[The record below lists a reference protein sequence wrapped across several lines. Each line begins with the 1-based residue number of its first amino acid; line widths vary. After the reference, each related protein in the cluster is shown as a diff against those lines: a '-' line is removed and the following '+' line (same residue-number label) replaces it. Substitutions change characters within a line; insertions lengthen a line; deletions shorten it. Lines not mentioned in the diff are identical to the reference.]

1 MSALDQL
8 KEKVEAWKTQIKTLQ
23 EENQTLKKEIE
34 AAAGGSQELEK
45 LRATVIEYEET
56 ITALRDEIA
65 EKDQEIEEIIAKVE
79 ALLA

>member
-8 KEKVEAWKTQIKTLQ
+8 KEKVEAWKAQIKTLQ
-23 EENQTLKKEIE
+23 EENRALKEE
-34 AAAGGSQELEK
+34 LESAAGGSEELER
-45 LRATVIEYEET
+45 LRATVREYEAT

-65 EKDQEIEEIIAKVE
+65 EKDQEIEEIITKVE